1 MENKKEKLCNMIIL
15 DYPIINIIQ
24 KLTEINEYMYINKQ
38 DKLFN
43 EIIFKPYV
51 VNNYSLEE
59 NKKEKIIY
67 IYDNIV
73 TKVLK
78 VTREFY

>member
-67 IYDNIV
+67 IYDKIV
-73 TKVLK
+73 TKILK